1 MTKRFQLKAQRIF
14 SEDLRRQIV
23 GQIERKELTVLQAV
37 REYGI
42 GGKQTVYTWLYKYST
57 TLKKGTR
64 MVMEKDSQDNR
75 VQVLKSRIKELEAA
89 LGRKSLE
96 ADLYRIIV
104 EQASDEF
111 RVDLKKSFGDP
122 ASKSQK
128 K

>member
-64 MVMEKDSQDNR
+64 MV
-75 VQVLKSRIKELEAA
+75 
-89 LGRKSLE
+89 
-96 ADLYRIIV
+96 